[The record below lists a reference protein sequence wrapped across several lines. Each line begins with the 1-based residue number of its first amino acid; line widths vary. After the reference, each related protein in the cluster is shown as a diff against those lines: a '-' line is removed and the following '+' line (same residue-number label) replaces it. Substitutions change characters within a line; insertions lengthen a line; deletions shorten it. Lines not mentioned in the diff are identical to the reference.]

1 VSAASTAATSFRPDQ
16 VRAKPTVLN
25 DTTLRDGELAPGV
38 AITTEEKLAIA
49 QALARAGITE
59 IEAGTPAMGNEE
71 IAAIRAIV
79 EADLPVT
86 TIGWCRMRESD
97 VDAAIE
103 AKVSMINMSIPT
115 SDVQIAAKLGGHR
128 DLALERVKRLVGYA
142 RERGLEVAVGGEDS
156 SRAEVDF
163 LIRLM
168 ATAKAAGARRFRIA
182 DTLSVL
188 DPDATYALVGNL
200 RATTDLELEFH
211 GHDDLGLAT
220 ANTLSAIRAGASH
233 ASVTVIGLGERA
245 GNAPLEEIA
254 VALKQLYGRETG
266 IILPE
271 LENVATVVAS
281 AAARAIPMNK
291 AIVGQHVFT
300 HESGI
305 HVAGRLK
312 DQRTYQS
319 LDPVLLG
326 SCNRLCSASIPDL
339 RRSPRYSMNC
349 SSSPATIKPGRSCR
363 KSANMPSSTSCRSS
377 AKPWR
382 RSGATCEGAGNPPRV
397 KSRVQQRLRRPF
409 ANRRAARTV
418 SDVADDA
425 IGVQLWHVRSPGTIS
440 PPDLTSRSA
449 MHAVISYAMT
459 SHPRSANR
467 HLFAR
472 LISGP
477 TTVRTSVNLDRG
489 LVIDSGCSSGLAS
502 SPADLPIWAAKL
514 RAPAFRSQ
522 AVAMRTSCAR
532 QDGSSQEAPPHLIDC
547 PEQIRRRNFR

>member
-1 VSAASTAATSFRPDQ
+1 MRSSRVIAASTAAKTSWS
-16 VRAKPTVLN
+16 TVLN
-25 DTTLRDGELAPGV
+25 DTTLRDGEQAPGV
-38 AITTEEKLAIA
+38 AFTTEEKLAIA
-49 QALARAGITE
+49 QALARAGVTE

-79 EADLPVT
+79 EADLPLT

-128 DLALERVKRLVGYA
+128 DLALERVKRVVGYA
-142 RERGLEVAVGGEDS
+142 CERGFDVAVGGEDS
-156 SRAEVDF
+156 SRADTDF

-188 DPDATYALVGNL
+188 DPDATYALVRNL

-220 ANTLSAIRAGASH
+220 ANTLSAIKAGASH

-271 LENVATVVAS
+271 LENVAAVVAA

-291 AIVGQHVFT
+291 AIVGEHVFT

-305 HVAGRLK
+305 HVDGLLK

-326 SCNRLCSASIPDL
+326 RCNRF
-339 RRSPRYSMNC
+339 
-349 SSSPATIKPGRSCR
+349 
-363 KSANMPSSTSCRSS
+363 
-377 AKPWR
+377 
-382 RSGATCEGAGNPPRV
+382 V
-397 KSRVQQRLRRPF
+397 
-409 ANRRAARTV
+409 
-418 SDVADDA
+418 
-425 IGVQLWHVRSPGTIS
+425 IGKH
-440 PPDLTSRSA
+440 
-449 MHAVISYAMT
+449 
-459 SHPRSANR
+459 
-467 HLFAR
+467 
-472 LISGP
+472 
-477 TTVRTSVNLDRG
+477 
-489 LVIDSGCSSGLAS
+489 SGLA
-502 SPADLPIWAAKL
+502 AITALLDELQL
-514 RAPAFRSQ
+514 
-522 AVAMRTSCAR
+522 VASTDQAR
-532 QDGSSQEAPPHLIDC
+532 QILSRVRKYAIEHKLPVERETVAAIWRDVCGCLATHPA
-547 PEQIRRRNFR
+547 